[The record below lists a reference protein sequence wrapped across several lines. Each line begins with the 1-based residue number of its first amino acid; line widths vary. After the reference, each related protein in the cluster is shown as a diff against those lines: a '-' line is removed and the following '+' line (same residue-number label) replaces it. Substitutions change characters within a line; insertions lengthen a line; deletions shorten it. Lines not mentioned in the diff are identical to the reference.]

1 VNGDPLRQSTRWSIS
16 DERAEFTQF
25 AKASIL
31 PGDIT
36 YQDVREGQQGFK
48 PVYQVDPRI
57 NELEQ
62 KQAQVRQRIQRA
74 FYEDLFLMLANDYR
88 NDRPTARE
96 IDERHEEKL
105 LALGPVA

>member
-1 VNGDPLRQSTRWSIS
+1 
-16 DERAEFTQF
+16 
-25 AKASIL
+25 
-31 PGDIT
+31 
-36 YQDVREGQQGFK
+36 
-48 PVYQVDPRI
+48 VDPRI

-105 LALGPVA
+105 LALGPVLETAQPRSARSFDDIVFDFMDRQGLIQNHRRNYKASSSRWNT